1 MQRCVLC
8 AARIQCDSGEGVLAP
23 EIGRA
28 GGGGH
33 MGACGL
39 QLSLWLL
46 PTCGLKAAVREAD
59 CVPLCC
65 AVLCVCCVIRYKHMD
80 MADLEAQLQAADA
93 AGTRVKL
100 IATGEG
106 GGWSCQTAAGT
117 TAAGGV
123 RDTPTHSTAYS
134 HLRGCLSCCCCCCRF
149 ALAGGVC
156 CQMVCFPW

>member
-1 MQRCVLC
+1 MVSCSAVCFVQQGFSATQVRESSRL
-8 AARIQCDSGEGVLAP
+8 RLD
-23 EIGRA
+23 GR
-28 GGGGH
+28 GGGH

-106 GGWSCQTAAGT
+106 GGWSCERQLGRLQQ
-117 TAAGGV
+117 V
-123 RDTPTHSTAYS
+123 
-134 HLRGCLSCCCCCCRF
+134 
-149 ALAGGVC
+149 V
-156 CQMVCFPW
+156 